1 MRGSAIRYPLLNAI
15 ILGLAMLVSLPVA
28 AFAHAAMVKSA
39 PGKRA
44 VLSQMPARIELCFNE
59 AVEIKFSS
67 VRIADRHE
75 TPLPLGELVTG
86 SDPKCLEAAI
96 SPAGPGVYSVQY
108 RVLSLD
114 GHVIESSYEFTVK
127 PALPAQ
133 Q

>member
-1 MRGSAIRYPLLNAI
+1 MRECAIRYPLLNAI
-15 ILGLAMLVSLPVA
+15 ILGLALLAGLSGPA
-28 AFAHAAMVKSA
+28 WAHAAMVKSA

-67 VRIADRHE
+67 VRVADQHDA
-75 TPLPLGELVTG
+75 PLALGELVPG
-86 SDPKCLEAAI
+86 VNPKCLEAAI
-96 SPAGPGVYSVQY
+96 SPAGPGVYKVQY

-133 Q
+133 E